1 MIKENG
7 IDFITAHE
15 GGIKMC
21 GKCGADELP
30 TVVGWGTT
38 AKHIAYVCATK
49 GFKDTTVKTSSSMDF
64 ADEEGFD
71 HYDGAKVLWA
81 EAMDM
86 LTVMECD

>member
-7 IDFITAHE
+7 IDFITAPQWWDSDVCTDLV
-15 GGIKMC
+15 I
-21 GKCGADELP
+21 LL
-30 TVVGWGTT
+30 VGERP
-38 AKHIAYVCATK
+38 KHIAYVCATK

-71 HYDGAKVLWA
+71 HHDGAKVLWA